1 MEYKIHI
8 TQKAER
14 DITDAAIYIS
24 FILKNPQAADELL
37 QTIGTEISNLAFM
50 PDKHGIID
58 EPVLAYFKIRML
70 VVKNYIVFYKI
81 DKKGKIVNI
90 VRVLYA
96 KSNWL
101 AILRNEI
108 IK

>member
-1 MEYKIHI
+1 MEYKLHI

-14 DITDAAIYIS
+14 DIMDAAMYIS
-24 FILKNPQAADELL
+24 FTLKNPQAADELL
-37 QTIGTEISNLAFM
+37 KTIDIEISNLAFM
-50 PDKHGIID
+50 PEKHGIID

-70 VVKNYIVFYKI
+70 VAKNYIVFYNI
-81 DKKGKIVNI
+81 DEKGKLVNI

-96 KSNWL
+96 KSDWL